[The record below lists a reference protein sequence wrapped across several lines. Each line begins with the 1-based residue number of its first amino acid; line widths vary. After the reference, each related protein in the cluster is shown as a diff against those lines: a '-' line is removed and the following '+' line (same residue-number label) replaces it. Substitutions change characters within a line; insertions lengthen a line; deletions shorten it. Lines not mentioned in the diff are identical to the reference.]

1 MWQYGDVR
9 DDCLMRAKHLI
20 GWSPSLEPG
29 LQTGHFFSENG
40 RVLKLQR
47 LHFAVTN
54 RVELSD
60 CRLLWEQKN
69 SWNIK
74 KPLGIDEPIRYYHKS
89 WADRIVYLYE
99 WLSDCALV
107 SQTSVP
113 GMTVRLWR
121 CQTIVPRVSD
131 CGGGDAL
138 QLQLV
143 ASSGSPAPPAT
154 RPQGR
159 LDCRPTQTVRGL
171 NCLIS
176 RQGVGKTKRDPSFF

>member
-1 MWQYGDVR
+1 MR
-9 DDCLMRAKHLI
+9 DDCLIRAKHLI

-29 LQTGHFFSENG
+29 SLQTGHFFSENG

-47 LHFAVTN
+47 LHFAVAN
-54 RVELSD
+54 RVQLSD